1 MSMDTAALNA
11 GRCQGLGTKW
21 HCQPGR
27 AASAKAFQK
36 RNTVTTYL
44 ALSQAGLLSYEASW
58 EGKVSFFFFSTLIQ
72 LKKYQ
77 ENASIRESDDYN
89 NTLKKVTLRVF
100 FLQL

>member
-58 EGKVSFFFFSTLIQ
+58 EGKVSFFSTLIQ